1 MKIIQITAI
10 LILFVAT
17 LAGCN
22 KKEEVNERSELEPLS
37 HTIYSQHS
45 ELFVE
50 YKPLV
55 VGSTSK
61 FAAHFTVLGEN
72 FTALTDAK
80 VTVSLI
86 VNSNGIKNSVESPS
100 APGIFRLALT
110 PKTAGTGTL
119 VFDIHAKNFTNKITI
134 ENVIVYPNEKSAL
147 SQQPEQAEIGDISYL
162 KEQAWKIEF
171 ANQKIIKRD
180 FANVIK
186 TGGQLLSAPGDEMIV
201 TAKASGVVVFSG
213 KNAIVGSA
221 VNSGS
226 RLFTISGGDITQGN
240 LDAAVQESKAN
251 FLKAKTDF
259 ERSKDL
265 NADKIISDREFQQV
279 KLQYDNA
286 RLSYNTIAKNYT
298 SKGLNILSP
307 MTGFIKSIMVTEGQ
321 FVQSGTP
328 LATISKNKK
337 LLLQANVSQN
347 DFNKMSAIT
356 SANFKSA
363 ETGKIFNT
371 SELNGKMISYG
382 RSALANSPF
391 IPITFEIDNTTQ
403 LISGSGV
410 EVYLKSTVIPD
421 ALVVPVSAL
430 VEEQGNFYVYVQTGG
445 ESFQKREVKLGGSDG
460 LNVQILSGIDQ
471 NERVV
476 TKGAYQIKLATA
488 SGSLPAHGH
497 EH

>member
-1 MKIIQITAI
+1 MKTFQKSA
-10 LILFVAT
+10 LLFLLVAT
-17 LAGCN
+17 LASCN
-22 KKEEVNERSELEPLS
+22 NKAVVKIDTELEPLS
-37 HTIYSQHS
+37 HTIYTQHS

-55 VGSTSK
+55 VGSSSK

-72 FTALTDAK
+72 FTALNDATI
-80 VTVSLI
+80 TVSLI
-86 VNSNGIKNSVESPS
+86 IGSEGIKNTVASPGS
-100 APGIFRLALT
+100 PGIFRLALT

-119 VFDIHAKNFTNKITI
+119 IFDIKTQDFTDTITI
-134 ENVIVYPNEKSAL
+134 ENVVVYPDEKTAL
-147 SQQPEQAEIGDISYL
+147 SQQPEHSDSGDISYL
-162 KEQAWKIEF
+162 KEQAWKVEF
-171 ANQKIIKRD
+171 ANQAIVKQN
-180 FANVIK
+180 FTTVIK

-213 KNAIVGSA
+213 KNTIVGSA
-221 VNSGS
+221 ISSGS
-226 RLFTISGGDITQGN
+226 SLFTISGGDITQGN

-251 FLKAKTDF
+251 YLKAKTDF
-259 ERSKDL
+259 ERSKEL

-347 DFNKMSAIT
+347 DFNKLSTIT
-356 SANFKSA
+356 SANFKTA
-363 ETGKIFNT
+363 EGKIFNT
-371 SELNGKMISYG
+371 ADLNGKMISYG
-382 RSALANSPF
+382 KSASANSPF
-391 IPITFEIDNTTQ
+391 IPVTFEIDNTAQ

-460 LNVQILSGIDQ
+460 LNVQILSGINQ

-488 SGSLPAHGH
+488 SGALPAHGH